1 MPNVLVPLA
10 EGFEEIEAITI
21 VDILRRAG
29 FDVVTASLGG
39 KSVTAAH
46 GVSIMADRTL
56 DEALRD
62 DYDMVVLPGGQPGTD
77 NLDNDPRIHKVLK
90 KMAGSGKFVGAICAA
105 PKVLANA
112 KLLEGKRATSYPGI
126 LDKMNLPTT
135 TCTGAAVEKDG
146 KILTSRGPGTAMDFA
161 LAIIEA
167 LDSPQ
172 KRKTIENSLVRS

>member
-39 KSVTAAH
+39 KSVKAAH

-135 TCTGAAVEKDG
+135 TYTGAAVEKDG